1 MIEYFETHQYAFW
14 FTAGFLL
21 LALEALALC
30 FASGVILFSGLG
42 ALLTG
47 ALIWF
52 GIIPSTWIA
61 GIASFGLSSVVITA
75 ALWKTL
81 KKLQDRNNHI
91 STQDYSSD
99 FIGYSFRLAETI
111 THTQPGNTRYSGIE
125 WRVEIEDAT
134 NVEEISADKKVV
146 VCSVDAG
153 VFRVKEQ
160 ENITFQS
167 KKNVI

>member
-1 MIEYFETHQYAFW
+1 MIEYFESHQYAFW

-21 LALEALALC
+21 LALEALALG
-30 FASGVILFSGLG
+30 FSTGVILFAGLG

-47 ALIWF
+47 ALIWL

-61 GIASFGLSSVVITA
+61 GIASFGLCSVVITA
-75 ALWKTL
+75 LLWKTL

-91 STQDYSSD
+91 STKDYSSD
-99 FIGYSFRLAETI
+99 FIGYSFRLTKTI

-125 WRVEIEDAT
+125 WRVEIEDAVSD
-134 NVEEISADKKVV
+134 VEEIDAGKKVV

-153 VFRVKEQ
+153 VFRVREQ
-160 ENITFQS
+160 
-167 KKNVI
+167 

>member
-14 FTAGFLL
+14 FTVGFLL
-21 LALEALALC
+21 LALEALALG
-30 FASGVILFSGLG
+30 FATGVILFSGLG

-61 GIASFGLSSVVITA
+61 GIASFGLCSVVITA
-75 ALWKTL
+75 VLWKTL
-81 KKLQDRNNHI
+81 KKLQGRNNHV

-99 FIGYSFRLAETI
+99 FIGHSFVLATTI
-111 THTQPGNTRYSGIE
+111 THVQSSHTRYSGIE
-125 WRVEIEDAT
+125 WRVEIEDSAK
-134 NVEEISADKKVV
+134 VKEISAGTKVV

-160 ENITFQS
+160 
-167 KKNVI
+167 